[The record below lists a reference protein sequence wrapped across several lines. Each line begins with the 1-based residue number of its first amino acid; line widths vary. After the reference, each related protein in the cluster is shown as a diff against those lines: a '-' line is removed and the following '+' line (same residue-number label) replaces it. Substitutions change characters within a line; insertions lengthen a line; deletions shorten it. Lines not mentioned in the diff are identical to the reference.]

1 MDEAFKSALWWLQR
15 AATVLNIN
23 VRRSLIRP
31 DVKVSQWALFQEPLI
46 SPYIARVVP
55 NVKAMLNTTKQRLAI
70 LPGGP
75 QLVDSARTITEIQD
89 VLARKQV

>member
-1 MDEAFKSALWWLQR
+1 MASEGGNCFEHQR
-15 AATVLNIN
+15 MSFVNSSWYDSG
-23 VRRSLIRP
+23 RS
-31 DVKVSQWALFQEPLI
+31 ALFQEPLI

-75 QLVDSARTITEIQD
+75 QLMDSAKTITEIQD
-89 VLARKQV
+89 ILARKQV